1 MMRVGLVVV
10 VHILVVCG
18 WLQVPGSAG
27 VSEWGSEEGR
37 ANEGSGRVSEWESE
51 RVMRSSSPVIV
62 INSLQ
67 DKTANSTHCIP
78 QMSGMNAC
86 NLRSALSYCSEVLSS
101 NSTSTSSSSSTSTSS
116 SEECVV
122 AVPPSSVVE
131 MNSTLGEI
139 NLLFINFMNGLSVGS
154 VGSVSSVVLVLDG
167 GGSTITLD
175 EESRAAVGRSR
186 SRESGLLILT
196 GDDTVQVNVLIRD
209 VVFSHFTESVISV
222 EQVNVEVKDTQFVN
236 NTAQKGNVFCQL
248 DGCSLVLLFFI

>member
-1 MMRVGLVVV
+1 VMRVGLVVV

-37 ANEGSGRVSEWESE
+37 ANEGSGEVSEWESE
-51 RVMRSSSPVIV
+51 RVMRSSSSPVIV

-101 NSTSTSSSSSTSTSS
+101 STAASSSSSTSSSSSSSS

-139 NLLFINFMNGLSVGS
+139 NLLFNNFMNGL
-154 VGSVSSVVLVLDG
+154 SVSSVVLVLDG

-175 EESRAAVGRSR
+175 EESRAAVGRSH

-209 VVFSHFTESVISV
+209 VVFSHFTDSVISV
-222 EQVNVEVKDTQFVN
+222 DQVNVEVKDTQFVN

>member
-51 RVMRSSSPVIV
+51 RVMRSSSSPVIV

-101 NSTSTSSSSSTSTSS
+101 TSSSTSS

-122 AVPPSSVVE
+122 VVPPSSVVE

-154 VGSVSSVVLVLDG
+154 VSSVVLVLDG

-175 EESRAAVGRSR
+175 EESRAAVGRGR